1 MKGSIEIKQT
11 DITDLD
17 VDAVVNAANS
27 RLREGGGVCGAIFSR
42 AGSSELAEACSKIGG
57 CKTGSAV
64 ITPGFNLKAR
74 HIIHAVGPIWNGGND
89 NEAEL
94 LYNTY
99 ASSLKLAKENKCESI
114 AFPLISSGIYGYPK
128 EEAWKIALDACMD
141 FIKENQIE
149 ITFAVLSDKSK
160 AMGETILKQI
170 TE

>member
-17 VDAVVNAANS
+17 VDTVVNAANS
-27 RLREGGGVCGAIFSR
+27 RLREGGGVCGAIFSK
-42 AGSSELAEACSKIGG
+42 AGPRELAEACSKIGR

-149 ITFAVLSDKSK
+149 ITFAVLSDKNK